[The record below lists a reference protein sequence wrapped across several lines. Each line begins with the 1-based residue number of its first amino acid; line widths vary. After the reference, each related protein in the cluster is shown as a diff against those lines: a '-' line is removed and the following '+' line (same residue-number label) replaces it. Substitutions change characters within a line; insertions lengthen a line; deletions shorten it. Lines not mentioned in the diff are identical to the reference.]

1 MLPPSGQIGTKQQQ
15 PQQHSLCVYMPVA
28 TAEKYSRLI
37 QICASIWTATLAVIN
52 VRHAAALSRAAS
64 PCSDTRV
71 AADQNRS
78 PAMFAIARSDGNGIW
93 ISTKEPC
100 SAEDHRNPSVRHRN
114 DAGLLLTKTHFPRR
128 RYNPLPRLNCLAQY
142 EISCTRTGPACGH
155 TWSTDQCRHVI
166 TTG

>member
-1 MLPPSGQIGTKQQQ
+1 MSRLSISFSFLVYCHSEVFLGWQSCYILLNLVKSPSGQIGTKQQQ

-28 TAEKYSRLI
+28 TAAKYSRLI

-52 VRHAAALSRAAS
+52 VRHAAALSRGAS

-78 PAMFAIARSDGNGIW
+78 PAMFAIAGLRGNGVW

-100 SAEDHRNPSVRHRN
+100 SVVPHLNRGANFF
-114 DAGLLLTKTHFPRR
+114 FPKSSDR
-128 RYNPLPRLNCLAQY
+128 
-142 EISCTRTGPACGH
+142 
-155 TWSTDQCRHVI
+155 VI
-166 TTG
+166 I

>member
-1 MLPPSGQIGTKQQQ
+1 
-15 PQQHSLCVYMPVA
+15 MPVA

-78 PAMFAIARSDGNGIW
+78 PAMFAIAGLRA
-93 ISTKEPC
+93 ISVG
-100 SAEDHRNPSVRHRN
+100 HH
-114 DAGLLLTKTHFPRR
+114 AGHAHGVV
-128 RYNPLPRLNCLAQY
+128 YA
-142 EISCTRTGPACGH
+142 SSG
-155 TWSTDQCRHVI
+155 
-166 TTG
+166 